1 MKNTNVD
8 KTLNDCI
15 QNSSITINMDKE
27 YYEKC
32 IKLCGDENAF
42 YSPICIPCTGK
53 IQGVVFPKNADR
65 NTVNV
70 IFPPQGDCSVG
81 RILEVTV
88 TLPELA
94 PERLVNVAVILK
106 EEEKIKDSDEVKHS
120 IIAQRIT
127 QIKVGKT
134 GVANVPLFTFLVPE
148 LEQFKNERR
157 FFVEVSYHYS
167 GISN

>member
-1 MKNTNVD
+1 MKNTNINENLD
-8 KTLNDCI
+8 DCI
-15 QNSSITINMDKE
+15 NESSITINMDKE

-32 IKLCGDENAF
+32 IKLCGDENAY

-53 IQGVVFPKNADR
+53 IQGVVFPKNTDR
-65 NTVNV
+65 NKANV
-70 IFPPQGDCSVG
+70 VFPPQGDCSVG

-106 EEEKIKDSDEVKHS
+106 EEENMNIDEVKHS

-127 QIKVGKT
+127 QIKVGKD
-134 GVANVPLFTFLVPE
+134 GIAKVPLFTFLVPE
-148 LEQFKNERR
+148 LEQFKNERH

>member
-1 MKNTNVD
+1 MKNTNINENLD
-8 KTLNDCI
+8 DCI
-15 QNSSITINMDKE
+15 NESSITINMDKE

-32 IKLCGDENAF
+32 IKLCGDENAY

-53 IQGVVFPKNADR
+53 IQGVVFPKNTD
-65 NTVNV
+65 TSKVDV
-70 IFPPQGDCSVG
+70 VFPPQGDCSVG
-81 RILEVTV
+81 RILEVAV

-106 EEEKIKDSDEVKHS
+106 EEKSMDNDEVKHS

-127 QIKVGKT
+127 QIKVGKK
-134 GVANVPLFTFLVPE
+134 GIAKVPLFTFLVPE
-148 LEQFKNERR
+148 LEQFKSERH